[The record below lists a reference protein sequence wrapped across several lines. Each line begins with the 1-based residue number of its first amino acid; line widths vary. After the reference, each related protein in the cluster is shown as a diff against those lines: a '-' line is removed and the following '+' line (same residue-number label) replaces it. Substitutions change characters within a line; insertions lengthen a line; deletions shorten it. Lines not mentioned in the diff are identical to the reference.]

1 MALLEGKVAVVTGA
15 GGGLGRSHALALA
28 SHGAKVVVNDIG
40 SAVDGTGSSRS
51 MADGVV
57 DEIRQSGGEAAAN
70 YDTVATMEGGT
81 AIVNTAVETF
91 GRLDIA
97 VNNAG
102 ILRDKT
108 MLKMD
113 EDMWDAVIEVHLKGT
128 FSVSRAAACVMRDQA
143 DGGRIINTSST
154 SGLIGNFGQ
163 ANYGAAKAGIAG
175 FTRVLALEL
184 QRYGITTNAIVPLA
198 KTRMSE
204 DIPAVPNEFTPELV
218 SPMVVF
224 LACDLAKDVTG
235 RIFGVLGPRLC
246 EFKYAVTRG
255 VEKTDGLWT
264 PEEIAD
270 RLDEITSSTG

>member
-1 MALLEGKVAVVTGA
+1 MALLDGKVAVVTGA
-15 GGGLGRSHALALA
+15 GGGLGRSHAVALA
-28 SHGAKVVVNDIG
+28 SHGARIVVNDVG
-40 SAVDGTGSSRS
+40 GALDGTGADRS

-57 DEIRQSGGEAAAN
+57 DEIRQAGGEAAAN
-70 YDTVATMEGGT
+70 YDTVATMDGGA

-91 GRLDIA
+91 GRLDIV

-108 MLKMD
+108 MVKMD
-113 EDMWDAVIEVHLKGT
+113 EDMWDAVIDVHLKGT
-128 FSVSRAAACVMRDQA
+128 FSVSRAAARVMLDQA

-163 ANYGAAKAGIAG
+163 SNYGAAKAAIAG

-184 QRYGITTNAIVPLA
+184 QRYGITANAIVPLA

-204 DIPAVPNEFTPELV
+204 DVPAVPKEFTPDMI

-224 LACDLAKDVTG
+224 LASDLAKDVTG
-235 RIFGVLGPRLC
+235 RIFAVIGPRLC
-246 EFKYAVTRG
+246 EFKYTITRG
-255 VEKTDGLWT
+255 VEKTDGLWM

-270 RLDEITSSTG
+270 KLGEITFSTG